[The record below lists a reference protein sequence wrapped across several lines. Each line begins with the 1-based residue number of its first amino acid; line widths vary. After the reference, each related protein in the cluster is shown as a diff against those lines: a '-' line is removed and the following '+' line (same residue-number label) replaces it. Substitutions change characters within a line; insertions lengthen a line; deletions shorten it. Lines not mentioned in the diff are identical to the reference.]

1 MESCRYVEYGHFGN
15 LEISRGQKFLSLTMW
30 LKIRTKAFYL
40 DHAAPAR
47 QFWFTTLWTS
57 DDEEQKK
64 YFHAKVMEQKGS
76 RTKVVG
82 TVFEVHCH
90 EGSIS

>member
-1 MESCRYVEYGHFGN
+1 MYVEYGHFGN
-15 LEISRGQKFLSLTMW
+15 LEISRGQKFMSLTMW
-30 LKIRTKAFYL
+30 LKIRTKAFYF

-64 YFHAKVMEQKGS
+64 YFHAKSYGA
-76 RTKVVG
+76 
-82 TVFEVHCH
+82 
-90 EGSIS
+90 EGFPHKSCGNSFRSALP